1 MLINQLDLLQ
11 QYTND
16 MTQQMKQVE
25 KLEGITKS
33 DNNIEIRNLPTEYI
47 EESKMSEEKLIEKK
61 IFEQIL
67 NTYSS
72 SSLEDSDFW
81 KFHHDKDN
89 SSIDKAKEKI
99 ESLAKELNSG
109 EQTQRVKEFLDSD
122 KNDLLK
128 ERNTYKTEIG
138 FSKSFNISTPNGE
151 YNIDIS
157 FSFTQSYNK
166 IDEKNNSTEA
176 SNILNLSNQV
186 DYKNISIEVSQSEQN
201 SIENSS
207 LEDLNDWLDSQAQ
220 TFNEV
225 YKSNESNENFK
236 VLNNFQTKTLLYSYL

>member
-1 MLINQLDLLQ
+1 MLINQLDSLQ

-16 MTQQMKQVE
+16 MTQQMKQVQ

-33 DNNIEIRNLPTEYI
+33 DNNIEISNLPTEYI
-47 EESKMSEEKLIEKK
+47 EESQMSEEKLIEKK

-81 KFHHDKDN
+81 KFNHNKDN

-99 ESLAKELNSG
+99 ESLAKDLNSG
-109 EQTQRVKEFLDSD
+109 EQTQRVKEFLDSN
-122 KNDLLK
+122 KNDLVK

-138 FSKSFNISTPNGE
+138 FSNSFNISTQNGK
-151 YNIDIS
+151 YNVDIS

-166 IDEKNNSTEA
+166 VNEQNDSTET
-176 SNILNLSNQV
+176 SNILNLINQV
-186 DYKNISIEVSQSEQN
+186 DYKNISIEVSKTQQDN
-201 SIENSS
+201 TENKT
-207 LEDLNDWLDSQAQ
+207 LEELKDWLDTQGQ
-220 TFNEV
+220 VFNEV
-225 YKSNESNENFK
+225 YTNNQTSENFK
-236 VLNNFQTKTLLYSYL
+236 VLNNFQTKTLFYSYL